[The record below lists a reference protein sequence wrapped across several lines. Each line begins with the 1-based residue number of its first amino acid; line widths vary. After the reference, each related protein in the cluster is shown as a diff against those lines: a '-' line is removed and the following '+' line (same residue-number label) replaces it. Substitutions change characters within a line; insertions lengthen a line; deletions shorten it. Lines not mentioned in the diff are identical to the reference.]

1 MDKTFVVTTRLDSE
15 TIDLVDRV
23 ATAGGHSRS
32 RFVAMAVT
40 EAAKREAAFLAF
52 VQEGIDD
59 LDAGRT
65 VPHETAMAKLDAMIA
80 THEARCSD

>member
-1 MDKTFVVTTRLDSE
+1 MDKSIVVTTRLDSE

-23 ATAGGHSRS
+23 ASAGGRSRS

-40 EAAKREAAFLAF
+40 EAARREAVFLAF

-65 VPHETAMAKLDAMIA
+65 VPHDIVMAELDAMIA
-80 THEARCSD
+80 RHEARCPD

>member
-1 MDKTFVVTTRLDSE
+1 
-15 TIDLVDRV
+15 
-23 ATAGGHSRS
+23 
-32 RFVAMAVT
+32 MAVT

-65 VPHETAMAKLDAMIA
+65 VPHETVMAALDAMIA
-80 THEARCSD
+80 KHEARCRD